1 MGIVELLSRALYLF
15 YRIILVQKKYFLGG
29 FEVFSIEIHNSSM
42 DLYYSH
48 ESTYIQLQNKINI
61 NEIGPANPEILGR
74 M

>member
-1 MGIVELLSRALYLF
+1 MGIVEPVSRVLYLF

-29 FEVFSIEIHNSSM
+29 FDVFSIEIDNSSM
-42 DLYYSH
+42 DVFYSH
-48 ESTYIQLQNKINI
+48 ESTYIQLQNKTNI